1 MNIACLGAGN
11 WGTTLAILLAEK
23 QLSVRLW
30 EYRKDLAEELAKHRE
45 NRLYLPGV
53 RLPDSITVTHRLDEA
68 LQDADMILL
77 VVPCQV
83 ARSVCRQVAAHP
95 LHARFLVSAV
105 KGIELK
111 SLKRVSQIVT
121 EELPA
126 EISYGVLSGPSLANE
141 VAQKLPASVVI
152 ASQRLENAREM
163 QEIFFTAYFR
173 VYASEDV
180 VGVELAGALKNI
192 IALAAGICDG
202 LELGMNTKG
211 ALITRGL
218 VEIAKLGETLGG
230 KRVTFAG
237 LSGMGDLITTCTS
250 PLSRNHRVGE
260 ALAKGRKL
268 DEILDEMVMIAEGV
282 PTAQAALELAQRH
295 GIAMPITKAIC
306 QVLFEGKAPRQA
318 VEELMLRKLKV
329 ED

>member
-30 EYRKDLAEELAKHRE
+30 EFRKDLAEELAKHRE
-45 NRLYLPGV
+45 NRLYLPGIK
-53 RLPDSITVTHRLDEA
+53 LPDSILVTHRLDEA
-68 LQDADMILL
+68 LQNADMILL

-83 ARSVCRQVAAHP
+83 TRSVCRQVVAHSIK
-95 LHARFLVSAV
+95 ARFLVSAV

-111 SLKRVSQIVT
+111 SLKRVSQIVA

-126 EISYGVLSGPSLANE
+126 NISYGVLSGPSLANE
-141 VAQKLPASVVI
+141 VAQKHPASVVI
-152 ASQRLENAREM
+152 ASQRLEMAQRM
-163 QEIFFTAYFR
+163 QETFFTRYFR
-173 VYASEDV
+173 VYASADV
-180 VGVELAGALKNI
+180 VGVELAGALKNV

-202 LELGMNTKG
+202 LGLGMNTKG

-237 LSGMGDLITTCTS
+237 LSGMGDLITTCNS

-268 DEILDEMVMIAEGV
+268 DEILQEMVMTAEGV

-295 GIAMPITKAIC
+295 GIAMPIAKAVC
-306 QVLFEGKAPRQA
+306 QVLFEEKAPRQA

>member
-11 WGTTLAILLAEK
+11 WGTTLTILLAQK
-23 QLSVRLW
+23 RFSVRLW
-30 EYRKDLAEELAKHRE
+30 EYRKDLAEELAKQRE

-53 RLPDSITVTHRLDEA
+53 RLPDSIMVTHRLDEA
-68 LQDADMILL
+68 LQDADMLLL

-95 LHARFLVSAV
+95 LRARFLVSAV

-111 SLKRVSQIVT
+111 SLKRVSQIVA

-152 ASQRLENAREM
+152 ASQHLENAREM
-163 QEIFFTAYFR
+163 QETFSTAFFR

-202 LELGMNTKG
+202 LELGMNIKG

-218 VEIAKLGETLGG
+218 VEISKLGETLGG

-260 ALAKGRKL
+260 VLAKGWKL
-268 DEILDEMVMIAEGV
+268 DEILREMVMTAEGV

-306 QVLFEGKAPRQA
+306 QVLFEGKVPRQA

>member
-23 QLSVRLW
+23 RFSVRLW
-30 EYRKDLAEELAKHRE
+30 EYRKDLAEELAKQRE
-45 NRLYLPGV
+45 NRLYLPGT
-53 RLPDSITVTHRLDEA
+53 RLPDSIVVTHQLGEA

-83 ARSVCRQVAAHP
+83 ARSVCRQVAASP
-95 LHARFLVSAV
+95 LRARFLVSAV

-111 SLKRVSQIVT
+111 SLKRVSQIVA

-141 VAQKLPASVVI
+141 VAKKHPASVVI
-152 ASQRLENAREM
+152 ASQYLETAQKM
-163 QEIFFTAYFR
+163 QEVFSTRFFR
-173 VYASEDV
+173 VYASADV
-180 VGVELAGALKNI
+180 IGVELAGALKNI

-237 LSGMGDLITTCTS
+237 LSGMGDLITTCNS
-250 PLSRNHRVGE
+250 PISRNHRVGE

-306 QVLFEGKAPRQA
+306 QVLFEGKLPRQA

>member
-23 QLSVRLW
+23 RFSVHLW

-45 NRLYLPGV
+45 NRLYLPDV
-53 RLPDSITVTHRLDEA
+53 RLPDSIAVTHQLDEA

-83 ARSVCRQVAAHP
+83 ARSVCRQVAASP
-95 LHARFLVSAV
+95 LRARFLVSAV

-111 SLKRVSQIVT
+111 SLKRVSQIIA

-141 VAQKLPASVVI
+141 VAKKHPASVVI
-152 ASQRLENAREM
+152 ASQHLDTAQKM
-163 QEIFFTAYFR
+163 QEIFSTRFFR
-173 VYASEDV
+173 VYASADV
-180 VGVELAGALKNI
+180 IGVELAGALKNI

-218 VEIAKLGETLGG
+218 
-230 KRVTFAG
+230 
-237 LSGMGDLITTCTS
+237 SGMGDLITTCNS
-250 PLSRNHRVGE
+250 PISRNHRVGE

-268 DEILDEMVMIAEGV
+268 DEVLDEMVMIAEGV

-295 GIAMPITKAIC
+295 GITMPITKAIC
-306 QVLFEGKAPRQA
+306 QVLFEGKSPRQA